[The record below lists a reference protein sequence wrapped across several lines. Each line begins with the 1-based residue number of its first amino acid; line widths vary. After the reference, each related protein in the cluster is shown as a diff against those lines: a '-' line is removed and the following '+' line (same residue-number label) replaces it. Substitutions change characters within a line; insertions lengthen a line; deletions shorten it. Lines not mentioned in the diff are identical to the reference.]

1 MQSDAK
7 TPEEYLSELV
17 PARREAIS
25 AVRTV
30 ILDNL
35 PDGYDE
41 VMQYGMISYIVPLSV
56 IPDTYNGQPLMY
68 IALASQKHYMSLYLT
83 TVYADQSLSDW
94 FQTALSRHR
103 QKAQHGQILRPFP
116 QARKPAPR
124 PGRRSHR
131 PHTSRQIRRR
141 DQVLQISLEP
151 QIAYSQGNCIKLRQT
166 HVRLPESGRGTPCGC
181 PPPVCAP
188 T

>member
-7 TPEEYLSELV
+7 TVEEYLSELD
-17 PARREAIS
+17 PTRREAIS

-35 PDGYDE
+35 PHGYDD

-68 IALASQKHYMSLYLT
+68 IALASKST
-83 TVYADQSLSDW
+83 TCPSTSPPSTPTNRCRTGSSSAISPPAKSSTWANHAFVSASS
-94 FQTALSRHR
+94 
-103 QKAQHGQILRPFP
+103 
-116 QARKPAPR
+116 KPAPR
-124 PGRRSHR
+124 PGRRGHR

-141 DQVLQISLEP
+141 DQGLQISLEP
-151 QIAYSQGNCIKLRQT
+151 QIAYSQGNFASIWDKR
-166 HVRLPESGRGTPCGC
+166 RE
-181 PPPVCAP
+181 AA
-188 T
+188 